1 MTGSFWIVISLVLLA
16 LVVAMLRIS
25 GRLPAKFDHPARGR
39 GNRPIALIL
48 AGLLSA
54 GVIVF
59 EKSGGESSSG
69 SMLAMVVIPAVLVLL
84 GLGMLWWRWKKS
96 QE

>member
-1 MTGSFWIVISLVLLA
+1 MTGSFWIVLSLLLLA
-16 LVVAMLRIS
+16 VVVAMLRIS
-25 GRLPAKFDHPARGR
+25 GRMPANIALQSPGR
-39 GNRPIALIL
+39 AHRPFALIL
-48 AGLLSA
+48 AGLLAA
-54 GVIVF
+54 GAIVF
-59 EKSGGESSSG
+59 EKSGGNGGSE